1 MSEQAM
7 IVGFAIF
14 LVIWLTLLVVVMTAL
29 EVRRTKKYRRE
40 LGDLYVS
47 SKIRKIASNEDLD
60 LEVEKASFLDWDKKN
75 KVKDVY
81 QNYDDVVEEEM
92 KEKVVEA
99 LETKPTKK

>member
-1 MSEQAM
+1 MSEQVM
-7 IVGFAIF
+7 VGFVVFLIVWMT
-14 LVIWLTLLVVVMTAL
+14 LVIVLASAL
-29 EVRRTKKYRRE
+29 EIRKTKKYRRE